1 MDEGK
6 CSPRLDF
13 GVMNQ
18 QMWLLSHLPKSHYLP
33 FFFMVFSI
41 LNVEMIQNPY
51 ALLFLF
57 ESVHIMLMLITKGH
71 KKSNFDYL
79 TYLKSWFRT

>member
-1 MDEGK
+1 
-6 CSPRLDF
+6 
-13 GVMNQ
+13 
-18 QMWLLSHLPKSHYLP
+18 
-33 FFFMVFSI
+33 MVFSI

-79 TYLKSWFRT
+79 TYLKS